1 MRNLKTAVVVAVLAA
16 TGVTAWAQSGLDGK
30 WAFEMNS
37 PMGSVTSQV
46 ELKAEGKTLTGQFD
60 MGGGRIWPIEGGTV
74 DGDTISFTIN
84 RDGKMTYEMKG
95 KLQGDKIVGAAGAM
109 GTTVEW
115 VMARAK

>member
-1 MRNLKTAVVVAVLAA
+1 MRTVLTALVMMAAMVAAR
-16 TGVTAWAQSGLDGK
+16 AQSGIDGK

-60 MGGGRIWPIEGGTV
+60 MGGGRVWPVEGGV
-74 DGDTISFTIN
+74 IEGDTISFTIN
-84 RDGKMTYEMKG
+84 RDGRMTYEMKG

-109 GTTVEW
+109 GTTVDW
-115 VMARAK
+115 VMVRPK